1 MGNRHW
7 PALGK
12 LGRAGRGGGLTGHA
26 RHGVG
31 RAVGEQPLDGG
42 AAARLQRRPL
52 QRAATHA
59 ALRGAARVRV
69 VEPAL
74 LAVADVGARLE
85 VRVARHVLR
94 LQYARS
100 ACPSGPQAC
109 PLGNTPRRMLRCT
122 SYHHTRAHV
131 IAQASRARGGSP
143 ACRPRPARSA
153 APAGHR
159 AGPHQTTVA
168 RAPRGCPRS
177 SHPAPASRSG
187 WAPARPARSPV
198 HRVSAREGS

>member
-59 ALRGAARVRV
+59 ALRGAARIRV

-94 LQYARS
+94 LRYARS

-109 PLGNTPRRMLRCT
+109 PLGDTPRRMLRCAG
-122 SYHHTRAHV
+122 YHHTRAHV
-131 IAQASRARGGSP
+131 IAQASRARGGVTCLQTSPSTLRSARRSPRRAASNHRCSSP
-143 ACRPRPARSA
+143 AWLSTLEPSCTSVPLRVGAGEASA
-153 APAGHR
+153 LA
-159 AGPHQTTVA
+159 
-168 RAPRGCPRS
+168 
-177 SHPAPASRSG
+177 
-187 WAPARPARSPV
+187 
-198 HRVSAREGS
+198 